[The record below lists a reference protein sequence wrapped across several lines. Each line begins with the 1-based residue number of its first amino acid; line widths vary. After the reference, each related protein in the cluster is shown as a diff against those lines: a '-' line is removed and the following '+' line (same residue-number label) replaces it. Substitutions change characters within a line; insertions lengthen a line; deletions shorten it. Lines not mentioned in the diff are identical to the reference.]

1 MYFSDIAYDKAR
13 KLRKDEDGK
22 AGCALLFHYVGHGA
36 TVKQYTC
43 MLLNKEYE
51 DNCNPYPIEAKLRA
65 FVSEQNSFVL
75 GMINCC
81 RKELTGSLSDGSFA

>member
-1 MYFSDIAYDKAR
+1 MKLNDVSFAKDEVERILPLFNKFCKDKVKVLINPNNVDIDDYFSDIAYDKAR

-43 MLLNKEYE
+43 MLLN
-51 DNCNPYPIEAKLRA
+51 
-65 FVSEQNSFVL
+65 
-75 GMINCC
+75 
-81 RKELTGSLSDGSFA
+81 